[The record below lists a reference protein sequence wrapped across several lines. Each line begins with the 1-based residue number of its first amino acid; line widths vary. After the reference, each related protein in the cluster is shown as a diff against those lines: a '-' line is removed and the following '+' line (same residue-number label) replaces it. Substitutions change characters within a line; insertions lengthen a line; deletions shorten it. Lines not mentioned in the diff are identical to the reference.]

1 MQQRQGVGTLEGSAV
16 HVAEQAHDGDVADGT
31 AEEEFLD
38 GLRRD
43 GLERRQQEQQLAE
56 AVGLGGVARTHV
68 LAQRQLGLVLER
80 GYGSDV
86 TQRAA
91 MNHCNTNQG

>member
-1 MQQRQGVGTLEGSAV
+1 MQQGEGVGALEGSAV

-43 GLERRQQEQQLAE
+43 RLERRHQQ
-56 AVGLGGVARTHV
+56 
-68 LAQRQLGLVLER
+68 
-80 GYGSDV
+80 
-86 TQRAA
+86 
-91 MNHCNTNQG
+91 

>member
-1 MQQRQGVGTLEGSAV
+1 MQQRQGVGALEGGAV

-43 GLERRQQEQQLAE
+43 SLERRQQE
-56 AVGLGGVARTHV
+56 
-68 LAQRQLGLVLER
+68 
-80 GYGSDV
+80 
-86 TQRAA
+86 
-91 MNHCNTNQG
+91 